1 MPIHTPFYVRLA
13 TLLAFLPVLA
23 FAQAYKDPRLT
34 PEERADDLLA
44 RMTLE
49 EKIAQ
54 IRHIHSWNLF
64 NGQELDEDKLRS
76 FVGDLCWGFVEGFP
90 LTGESCHRHMR
101 RIQEYMVNHTRLGI
115 PVFTVAESL
124 HGSVHEGSAIF
135 PQNIALGATFHPA
148 LAYQRAEA
156 TSDDLHY
163 QGIRQVLAPCID
175 VVRDLRWGRV
185 EECYGE
191 DPFLN
196 SLFAC
201 KESRGYLNNGISPML
216 KHFGPHG
223 NPQGGLNLASV
234 NCGVGELHDVYLQP
248 FRRVVTTLPV
258 QAVMSAYNAWNRQ
271 PNSSSRYLLTDV
283 LRGQWG
289 FEGYVYADWGSIDML
304 HTFQRTAANAAE
316 AAMQALSAGLDVE
329 ASSECYPHLIGL
341 VRQGRFDESLIDQAV
356 RRVLLAKFRLGLFEH
371 PYGREEAQEKHM
383 RSSRSS
389 YIARRIAEES
399 IVLLKN
405 EGDLLPLDP
414 ARTKSIAVIGPNADQ
429 VQFGDYSWSRSN
441 EDGVT
446 PLKGIQALA
455 EEYDMNIRYA
465 PGCDLM
471 STDTTGLGAAVEA
484 ARASDIALLFCGS
497 ASASLA
503 RDYHAV
509 NCGEGFDLSDLSLTG
524 GQTALIQAVYETGTP
539 VVLVLVTGKPF
550 ALPWEKEH
558 LPAILVQWY
567 GGEQAGNAIADV
579 LFGRVNPSGHL
590 PVSFPR
596 SAGHLPCYYN
606 HLPSDRGF
614 YRQAGTPDKPGRD
627 YVFSTPKPLW
637 AFGHGLS
644 YTRFD
649 YSALDIRQEGDS
661 IKAYVTIRNTGE
673 RSGMAVPQLYVRD
686 LVSSVATPVQQ
697 LKAVGKVSLQPGESA
712 RIPLHVA
719 IKDLALTN
727 ERGET
732 RVEPGEYEWQLGD
745 AADHILMRDTLLIG
759 QESTVLPPEQITQQP
774 TRPTYASDQVIT
786 VEGCVRDVQATP
798 VKGVE
803 IYSQAKASVI
813 GHSRSDGTYRIEV
826 PANDILTFR
835 RAGYIPERV
844 SVEGQTDLQV
854 KMRYGE
860 GG

>member
-1 MPIHTPFYVRLA
+1 MHIPFYVHLA
-13 TLLAFLPVLA
+13 VWLAFLPLLA
-23 FAQAYKDPRLT
+23 SAQAYKDPRLT

-64 NGQELDEDKLRS
+64 NGQELDEEKLHG
-76 FVGDLCWGFVEGFP
+76 FVGDLCWGFIEGFP

-115 PVFTVAESL
+115 PAFTVAESL

-148 LAYQRAEA
+148 LAYLRAEA
-156 TSDDLHY
+156 TADDLHY

-201 KESRGYLNNGISPML
+201 EESRGYLDNGISPML

-234 NCGVGELHDVYLQP
+234 NCGVGELHDIYLQP

-271 PNSSSRYLLTDV
+271 PNSSSRYLLTEV
-283 LRGQWG
+283 LREQWG

-304 HTFQRTAANAAE
+304 HTFQHTAAHAAE

-329 ASSECYPHLIGL
+329 ASSECYPHLIRL
-341 VRQGRFDESLIDQAV
+341 VRQGLFDEGLINQAV

-371 PYGREEAQEKHM
+371 PYGREGVRGKTM
-383 RSSRSS
+383 RPSHSTR
-389 YIARRIAEES
+389 IARRIAEES

-405 EGDLLPLDP
+405 EGNLLPLDP
-414 ARTKSIAVIGPNADQ
+414 TSIKSMAVIGPNADQ

-446 PLKGIQALA
+446 PLKGIRALA
-455 EEYDMNIRYA
+455 EEHGISIHYA
-465 PGCDLM
+465 PGCDLI
-471 STDTTGLGAAVEA
+471 SADATDLQAAVDA
-484 ARASDIALLFCGS
+484 ARKSDIALLFCGS

-524 GQTALIQAVYETGTP
+524 GQTTLIQAIYETGTP

-614 YRQAGTPDKPGRD
+614 YRQPGTPEKPGRD
-627 YVFSTPKPLW
+627 YVFSSPQPLW

-644 YTRFD
+644 YTDFD
-649 YSALDIRQEGDS
+649 YSGLEIKQETDS
-661 IKAYVTIRNTGE
+661 IKVFITVRNTGKRE
-673 RSGMAVPQLYVRD
+673 GMAVPQLYVRD
-686 LVSSVATPVQQ
+686 LVSSVSTPVRQ
-697 LKAVGKVSLQPGESA
+697 LKAVCKINLTPGESA
-712 RIPLHVA
+712 RVPLHIA

-727 ERGET
+727 EKGET
-732 RVEPGEYEWQLGD
+732 LVEPGEFECQMGD
-745 AADHILMRDTLLIG
+745 ASDHILWRDTLLIG
-759 QESTVLPPEQITQQP
+759 QSSPVLPTGTALHVETKAQV
-774 TRPTYASDQVIT
+774 SDQPIIVQ
-786 VEGCVRDVQATP
+786 GCVRDVQATP

-803 IYSQAKASVI
+803 IYSQSRKAIVGQS
-813 GHSRSDGTYRIEV
+813 GDDGMYRLQV
-826 PANDILTFR
+826 PANDVLTFR
-835 RAGYIPERV
+835 KAGYINETM
-844 SVEGQTDLQV
+844 SVGGQTDIQV

-860 GG
+860 GN